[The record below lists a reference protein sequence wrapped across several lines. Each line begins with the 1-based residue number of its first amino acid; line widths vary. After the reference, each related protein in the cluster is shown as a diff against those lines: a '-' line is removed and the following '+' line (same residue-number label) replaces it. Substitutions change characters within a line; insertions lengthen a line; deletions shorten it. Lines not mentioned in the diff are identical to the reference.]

1 MSGITLNELGSLGEF
16 VSAIAVIASL
26 IYVGRQVRQHTN
38 ATRIATTQAHL
49 DIWNDIVSNFCQSSE
64 MASIW
69 YRGLQDISSLKE
81 GESVQFFA
89 QLGLIT
95 RYYESS
101 YLEWSEAALDNQLWE
116 GIKQTLVD
124 QMSYPGARQWW
135 GKRRHWFYVDFR
147 NMVDDV
153 VASGGG
159 QPMYGEEQAS

>member
-1 MSGITLNELGSLGEF
+1 
-16 VSAIAVIASL
+16 
-26 IYVGRQVRQHTN
+26 
-38 ATRIATTQAHL
+38 
-49 DIWNDIVSNFCQSSE
+49 